1 MNSMNPV
8 IDAGPGNLSRRSTRS
23 RDLFEIAL
31 GYALILSVIWTP
43 NPAQRIL
50 YWITLA
56 TIIVITLLR
65 RENLRTLGLGGSG
78 FLRSLWV
85 VGVALLLAAVTIAVA
100 GRLHSLHRHFGRI
113 ALNFRFS
120 GYIVWALLQQFLL
133 QDYFLLRFARLVRN
147 QWLAAT
153 LAALLFA
160 IAHAPNPILVVLTLV
175 WGIVA
180 CILFLRYRN
189 LYTLGIAHA
198 VLGICIAITVPNH
211 IQHHMRVGL
220 GYLRY
225 HPPAMHFQTH

>member
-1 MNSMNPV
+1 MS
-8 IDAGPGNLSRRSTRS
+8 GPKAERTATSDHGESRATRS

-56 TIIVITLLR
+56 TVIVITLLR
-65 RENLRTLGLGGSG
+65 RESPRTLGLGGSG

-85 VGVALLLAAVTIAVA
+85 VGVALLLAAATIAVA
-100 GRLHSLHRHFGRI
+100 WRLHTLHRHFGRI
-113 ALNFRFS
+113 TLNFRFS
-120 GYIVWALLQQFLL
+120 GYILWALLQQFLL
-133 QDYFLLRFARLVRN
+133 QDYFLLRFTRLVRN
-147 QWLAAT
+147 RWLAVT

-160 IAHAPNPILVVLTLV
+160 IAHLPNPVLVVLTLV

-198 VLGICIAITVPNH
+198 ILGICIAITVPNH
-211 IQHHMRVGL
+211 IQRHMRVGL
-220 GYLRY
+220 GYLHY
-225 HPPAMHFQTH
+225 HPPPRHFQLH

>member
-1 MNSMNPV
+1 MSDPKAERTPAS
-8 IDAGPGNLSRRSTRS
+8 DRGESRVARS

-50 YWITLA
+50 YWIALA

-65 RENLRTLGLGGSG
+65 RESPRTLGLGGNG

-85 VGVALLLAAVTIAVA
+85 VGVALLLAAATVAVA
-100 GRLHSLHRHFGRI
+100 WRLHTLHHHFGRV

-133 QDYFLLRFARLVRN
+133 QDYFLLRFTRLVRN
-147 QWLAAT
+147 RWLAVT

-160 IAHAPNPILVVLTLV
+160 IAHLPNPVLVVLTLA

-198 VLGICIAITVPNH
+198 ILGICIAITVPNH

-225 HPPAMHFQTH
+225 HPPARHFQVR